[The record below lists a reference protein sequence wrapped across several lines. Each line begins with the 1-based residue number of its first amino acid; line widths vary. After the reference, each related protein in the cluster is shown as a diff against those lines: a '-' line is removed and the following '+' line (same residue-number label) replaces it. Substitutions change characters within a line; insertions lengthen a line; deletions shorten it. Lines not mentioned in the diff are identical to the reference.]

1 MQVYIRAQTNGLFR
15 PARDL
20 KAFSKVHLKKGE
32 SKYVQ
37 LRLISAALLL
47 KLRTYTNAAN
57 VEVIRLKQIVFWK
70 GSFQRKGLQYW
81 YYTLLTKGT
90 LDDMTN
96 PIKN

>member
-37 LRLISAALLL
+37 
-47 KLRTYTNAAN
+47 
-57 VEVIRLKQIVFWK
+57 F
-70 GSFQRKGLQYW
+70 
-81 YYTLLTKGT
+81 T
-90 LDDMTN
+90 LDKRSFSTYDIETKDWV
-96 PIKN
+96 IE